1 MSNQL
6 KAVIV
11 EDEEASRETLKNYL
25 EKYCP
30 DVKLMAMAES
40 INQGLV
46 EIEKHKPDVV
56 FLDIEMPYGNAFDL
70 LEKLDDINFEIVFV
84 TAYSNYAI
92 QALNMSAAYYLL
104 KPVDIDELVNA
115 VEKIKENKDNDK
127 EAFHTKVLME
137 NIKSAHNQLHKIVL
151 PQMDGFEVVQVKDI
165 VRCEAADNFTKF
177 FMMNG
182 KSYMICR
189 TLKFFDELLS
199 EFDFVRVHKSH
210 LVNIKHVVQYKKGKT
225 GMAKMVDDSYVDIST
240 SKKEAFLERF
250 K

>member
-115 VEKIKENKDNDK
+115 VEKN
-127 EAFHTKVLME
+127 
-137 NIKSAHNQLHKIVL
+137 
-151 PQMDGFEVVQVKDI
+151 
-165 VRCEAADNFTKF
+165 
-177 FMMNG
+177 
-182 KSYMICR
+182 
-189 TLKFFDELLS
+189 
-199 EFDFVRVHKSH
+199 
-210 LVNIKHVVQYKKGKT
+210 KGK
-225 GMAKMVDDSYVDIST
+225 
-240 SKKEAFLERF
+240 
-250 K
+250 